1 MVPLQHLE
9 AFVQSVDG
17 GSFSAAAR
25 RLGVSPAAISKNVA
39 RLEATLGI
47 RLFQRSTRRLTLTEA
62 GVRFH
67 AQVGGPLAA
76 LQEVVAGVDK
86 DSGQPAGTLKVSMGQ
101 AFGRTYLVPLL
112 GEFLSH
118 YPAVVPDWHFEN
130 RQVDLVGEGFDAA
143 IRIGALK
150 DSSLVARRLA
160 PVRGVVVASP
170 DYLARN
176 GRPRTPRDLTG
187 QQCLIYT
194 GSSTLDWVFRSGKRT
209 IAVRPEGRLRTD
221 NGEVMRQW
229 AIEGLGIAALP
240 SFLAS
245 DALAEGKLEAILRD
259 YQMPEAAIYVVRP
272 PGAYVPGKVRV
283 LIDTLAERFGGEPFW
298 DACLMHER
306 QSARR

>member
-1 MVPLQHLE
+1 MIELE
-9 AFVQSVDG
+9 DLRSFAEVVESG
-17 GSFSAAAR
+17 GFTRAAR
-25 RLGVSPAAISKNVA
+25 RLGVSKSVISRRIA
-39 RLEATLGI
+39 RLEDELGS
-47 RLFQRSTRRLTLTEA
+47 RLLSRTTRGLSPTEA
-62 GVRFH
+62 GLELKARSERILTELEEAREAV
-67 AQVGGPLAA
+67 ASQGS
-76 LQEVVAGVDK
+76 EVVGRLRLSAPLSFGVLHIAPVLTEIARKHPRLEMDVAYS
-86 DSGQPAGTLKVSMGQ
+86 D
-101 AFGRTYLVPLL
+101 RI
-112 GEFLSH
+112 
-118 YPAVVPDWHFEN
+118 
-130 RQVDLVGEGFDAA
+130 VDVVGEGFDAA

>member
-1 MVPLQHLE
+1 MIELE
-9 AFVQSVDG
+9 DLRSFAEVVESG
-17 GSFSAAAR
+17 GFTRAAR
-25 RLGVSPAAISKNVA
+25 RLGVSKSVISRRIA
-39 RLEATLGI
+39 RLEDELGS
-47 RLFQRSTRRLTLTEA
+47 RLLSRTTRGLSPTEA
-62 GVRFH
+62 GLELKARSERILTELEEAREAV
-67 AQVGGPLAA
+67 ASQGS
-76 LQEVVAGVDK
+76 EVVGRLRLSAPLSFGVLHIAPVLTEIARKHPRLEMDVAYS
-86 DSGQPAGTLKVSMGQ
+86 D
-101 AFGRTYLVPLL
+101 RI
-112 GEFLSH
+112 
-118 YPAVVPDWHFEN
+118 
-130 RQVDLVGEGFDAA
+130 VDVVGEGFDAA

-229 AIEGLGIAALP
+229 AIEGLGIAVLP

>member
-1 MVPLQHLE
+1 MIELE
-9 AFVQSVDG
+9 DLRSFAEVVESG
-17 GSFSAAAR
+17 GFSRAAR
-25 RLGVSPAAISKNVA
+25 RLGVSKSMISRRIA
-39 RLEATLGI
+39 RLEDELGT
-47 RLFQRSTRRLTLTEA
+47 RLLSRTTRGLSPTEA
-62 GVRFH
+62 GLELKSRSERI
-67 AQVGGPLAA
+67 LAELEEA
-76 LQEVVAGVDK
+76 REAVASQGSDVAGRLRLSAPLSFGVRHIAPVLTEIARKHPRLEMDVSYSDRIVD
-86 DSGQPAGTLKVSMGQ
+86 V
-101 AFGRTYLVPLL
+101 
-112 GEFLSH
+112 
-118 YPAVVPDWHFEN
+118 
-130 RQVDLVGEGFDAA
+130 VGEGFDAA

-160 PVRGVVVASP
+160 PVRAVVVASP

-176 GRPRTPRDLTG
+176 GLPRTPRDLAG
-187 QQCLIYT
+187 HQCLIYT

-209 IAVRPEGRLRTD
+209 IPVRPEGRLRTD

-245 DALAEGKLEAILRD
+245 DALGEGKLEAILRD
-259 YQMPEAAIYVVRP
+259 YPMPEAGIHIVRP

-283 LIDTLAERFGGEPFW
+283 LIDTLVERFGGEPFW

>member
-1 MVPLQHLE
+1 
-9 AFVQSVDG
+9 
-17 GSFSAAAR
+17 
-25 RLGVSPAAISKNVA
+25 
-39 RLEATLGI
+39 
-47 RLFQRSTRRLTLTEA
+47 
-62 GVRFH
+62 
-67 AQVGGPLAA
+67 
-76 LQEVVAGVDK
+76 
-86 DSGQPAGTLKVSMGQ
+86 
-101 AFGRTYLVPLL
+101 
-112 GEFLSH
+112 
-118 YPAVVPDWHFEN
+118 
-130 RQVDLVGEGFDAA
+130 
-143 IRIGALK
+143 
-150 DSSLVARRLA
+150 
-160 PVRGVVVASP
+160 VRGVVVASP

>member
-1 MVPLQHLE
+1 MIELE
-9 AFVQSVDG
+9 DLRSFAEVVESG
-17 GSFSAAAR
+17 GFTRAAR
-25 RLGVSPAAISKNVA
+25 RLGVSKSVISRRIA
-39 RLEATLGI
+39 RLEDELGS
-47 RLFQRSTRRLTLTEA
+47 RLLSRTTRGLSPTEA
-62 GVRFH
+62 GLELKARSERILTELEEAREAV
-67 AQVGGPLAA
+67 ASQGS
-76 LQEVVAGVDK
+76 EVVGRLRLSAPLSFGVLHIAPVLTEIARKHPRLEMDVAYS
-86 DSGQPAGTLKVSMGQ
+86 D
-101 AFGRTYLVPLL
+101 RI
-112 GEFLSH
+112 
-118 YPAVVPDWHFEN
+118 
-130 RQVDLVGEGFDAA
+130 VDVVGEGFDAA

-160 PVRGVVVASP
+160 PVRAVVVASP